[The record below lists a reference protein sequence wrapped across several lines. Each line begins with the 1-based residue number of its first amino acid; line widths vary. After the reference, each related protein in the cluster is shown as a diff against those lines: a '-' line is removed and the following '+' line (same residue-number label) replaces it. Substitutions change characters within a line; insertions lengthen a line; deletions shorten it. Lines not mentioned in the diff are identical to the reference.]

1 MHTLHLTDKFTL
13 RVAANG
19 RPNVLAG
26 AMLRRVD
33 RTSLT
38 VRIALGVNL
47 QISAP
52 QPPKRAEVC

>member
-26 AMLRRVD
+26 PMLRHA
-33 RTSLT
+33 RTSVT
-38 VRIALGVNL
+38 ARIALGVNL

-52 QPPKRAEVC
+52 RPTERAEVG